1 MPAGSAITGSR
12 ATYDVIVVGGGHNG
26 LVAAAYLA
34 RSGLRTLLLERRPT
48 VGGAAVTDE
57 LVPGVRVPTLA
68 HTVGRL
74 RPDVYRELD
83 LKGHGLTLVGPE
95 ARLFAPQPDGR
106 ALTLWGD
113 PERTAQELRA
123 WSEPDAAAYPEFDR
137 RVRALAGFLG
147 RLATATP
154 PDLSAP
160 TLEGAFT
167 GLRLGLGYRG
177 LGRRDGRELL
187 RVLSMA
193 VADLVGEAF
202 ECEPLR
208 AALAMRGVLFTGM
221 GPWSAGTASVL
232 LADSAGNDGGAPGQA
247 VIARG
252 GPGAL
257 SDALAAAARAA
268 GAELRTRSEVVAI
281 TSRDG
286 AVTGVALESG
296 EEIGSRAVASGLDPK
311 RTLVGL
317 SDPVAL
323 GPRLV
328 WRAGNV
334 RQPGMTA
341 KVNLVLGALP
351 AFRGVDGEDG
361 QRRLRGR
368 ILVGALGIDHLE
380 RAFDDGKYG
389 RVPAAPYIEA
399 TIPTLLDPE
408 LATGGRHVL
417 SAIVQSAPYRLRD
430 GDWDGAR
437 EALGDR
443 VIATLETVAPGIG
456 GLVEARQVITPAD
469 LERDYGL
476 SGGHPLHA
484 DPGLDQWF
492 AWRPLL
498 GFARY
503 RLPIEG
509 LYLVGAGAHPG
520 GGVTGGPGANASREI
535 VADLGR
541 RRRA

>member
-1 MPAGSAITGSR
+1 MSGSATS
-12 ATYDVIVVGGGHNG
+12 YDVIVVGGGHNG
-26 LVAAAYLA
+26 LVATAFLA
-34 RSGLRTLLLERRPT
+34 RAGLRTLLLERRP
-48 VGGAAVTDE
+48 VFGGAAITEE

-74 RPDVYRELD
+74 RPDVYRELG
-83 LKGHGLTLVGPE
+83 LKGHGLNLVQPE
-95 ARLFAPQPDGR
+95 ARVFAPQPDGR

-113 PERTAQELRA
+113 PARTAEELQA
-123 WSEPDAAAYPEFDR
+123 WSAQDAAAYPEFDR
-137 RVRALAGFLG
+137 RVRVLAGFLG
-147 RLATATP
+147 RLAAATP

-160 TLEGAFT
+160 TLEGALT

-193 VADLVGEAF
+193 VADLVGEPF
-202 ECEPLR
+202 ETEALR
-208 AALAMRGVLFTGM
+208 GALATRGIQFTGM
-221 GPWSAGTASVL
+221 GPWSAGTAAVL

-247 VIARG
+247 VLARG

-257 SDALAAAARAA
+257 SAALAEAAREA
-268 GAELRTRSEVVAI
+268 GAELRTGAEVVAI

-286 AVTGVALESG
+286 AVSGVALESG
-296 EEIGSRAVASGLDPK
+296 EEIGARAVASGLDPK

-317 SDPVAL
+317 ADPVAL
-323 GPRLV
+323 GPHLV
-328 WRAGNV
+328 WRASNI

-341 KVNLVLGALP
+341 KVNLVLGRVP
-351 AFRGVDGEDG
+351 AFRGAEGEAG

-368 ILVGALGIDHLE
+368 ILVGAEGIDVLE

-389 RVPAAPYIEA
+389 RLSSAPYLEV

-408 LATGGRHVL
+408 LATKRRHVL
-417 SAIVQSAPYRLRD
+417 SAIVQYAPRRLRE
-430 GDWDGAR
+430 GDWDGMR
-437 EALGDR
+437 ETLGDL
-443 VIATLETVAPGIG
+443 VVGALETVAPGIG
-456 GLVEARQVITPAD
+456 RLVEARQVLTPLD

-476 SGGHPLHA
+476 SGGHALHA
-484 DPGLDQWF
+484 EPALDQWF

-509 LYLVGAGAHPG
+509 LYLVGSGAHPG
-520 GGVTGGPGANASREI
+520 GGVTGAPGANAAREM

-541 RRRA
+541 RRRF